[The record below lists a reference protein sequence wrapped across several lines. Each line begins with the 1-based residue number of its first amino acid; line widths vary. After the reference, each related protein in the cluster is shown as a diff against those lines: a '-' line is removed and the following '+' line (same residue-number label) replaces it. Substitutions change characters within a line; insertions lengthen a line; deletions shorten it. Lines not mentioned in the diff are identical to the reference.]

1 MTDIDAPTCARG
13 CTEHGQHRSAP
24 CDPDCRGC
32 AGSPTHEGTSLC
44 YRCHRTLRYSLT
56 NAQGQHDLLLAM
68 AAPSMS
74 LAPTDDAGTIRGSAE
89 DLPDAINVSRLSCAQ
104 EISDVLSQW
113 VEWLVSEHEM
123 RGPKRLMTQHERE
136 VPGMLKRSWSEYT
149 GRYEWT
155 EPPAR
160 FAVGSGSL
168 WLKAQID
175 RLASSPW
182 IADEMEPWLDLMSRA
197 HALAP
202 WRTQT
207 QLIPQIECPACGG
220 VALALFGGEEDVRC
234 LRCRSMFSPD
244 RYAIWCRQLAER
256 HGSPTPEPIPY
267 DGTPLTIEEAARL
280 LGLPIFTL
288 RNWRARGHLLPVSET
303 VRPLRFDRAAIVECA
318 AARRRQHQDERAGH
332 TPSVLAGVSGV
343 HQSGRGDKFSA

>member
-1 MTDIDAPTCARG
+1 MTIDSPKCRRG
-13 CTEHGQHRSAP
+13 CYEAGEHGKD
-24 CDPDCRGC
+24 CDGFGCLGC
-32 AGSPTHEGTSLC
+32 AYAETYERTNLC
-44 YRCHRTLRYSLT
+44 YRCWKTLRYSLG
-56 NAQGQHDLLLAM
+56 NAQGQHDLLLSL

-74 LAPTDDAGTIRGSAE
+74 LAPTDDAGMIRGSSD

-104 EISDVLSQW
+104 EISDLLSQW
-113 VEWLVSEHEM
+113 VEWMVADHEM
-123 RGPKRLMTQHERE
+123 RGPKRLMTQHQRD
-136 VPGMLKRSWSEYT
+136 VPGMLRRSWSEYT

-160 FAVGSGSL
+160 FAVGPASL

-175 RLASSPW
+175 RLASTLW

-207 QLIPQIECPACGG
+207 HLIPQIECPACGG

-256 HGSPTPEPIPY
+256 HGEPGPEPIPY
-267 DGTPLTIEEAARL
+267 DGTPLTIEGAARL
-280 LGLPIFTL
+280 LGLPEFTL
-288 RNWRARGHLLPVSET
+288 RNWRARGHLLPVSER
-303 VRPLRFDRAAIVECA
+303 RPLRFDRAAIVECA
-318 AARRRQHQDERAGH
+318 AARRRQHADERTPH
-332 TPSVLAGVSGV
+332 TPAVLAGVSGL
-343 HQSGRGDKFSA
+343 HQGGGSDKLGA